1 MTLSLGTAYRSFGGE
16 MEASS
21 TPMICRLLDSC
32 RHQLSAI
39 ALLGALVAL
48 LGARRG
54 SGTRSLSATSLNA
67 LYGHPL
73 RRGKKFDVKHAFY
86 CGQDRPNAVLYT
98 SNLVSNFA
106 VVAFMQLPFR
116 SLDKISLR

>member
-1 MTLSLGTAYRSFGGE
+1 MVK
-16 MEASS
+16 
-21 TPMICRLLDSC
+21 
-32 RHQLSAI
+32 QLYA
-39 ALLGALVAL
+39 GRRRD
-48 LGARRG
+48 GARRG

-98 SNLVSNFA
+98 SNPVSNFA
-106 VVAFMQLPFR
+106 VVTARGTPGIMRLWDNLAGVGA
-116 SLDKISLR
+116 S